1 MKLRV
6 RVVCILSVLLLFVSM
21 TSCGQLPQ
29 ESTQANNEPNVQVIN
44 YGIEMKNS
52 DYVYTINEDGITL
65 KKYIGTGKEITIPQ
79 TIDGYDVVSIGQD
92 CFSDKKDILSVE
104 LSGKLKTI
112 QSFAF
117 YRCDKLSKLIIKN
130 GLKIIGRSAFAHC
143 TALEAVTLPESVTK
157 IGECAFANCTELK
170 TVSFAGRRELQIGAA
185 AFSETAIEKIVL
197 PEGTTTIS
205 NAAFINC
212 KKLKEVYLPNSLSS
226 VKSNAFKKSPKV
238 VLYAASGT
246 YGESFAKTNGIKHKT
261 VG

>member
-1 MKLRV
+1 MSKRI
-6 RVVCILSVLLLFVSM
+6 VCVLFVLLLIMSI
-21 TSCGQLPQ
+21 TSCKQPPS
-29 ESTQANNEPNVQVIN
+29 ESAQMNNEPDPQIVN
-44 YGIEMKNS
+44 YGIEIQNS

-65 KKYIGTGKEITIPQ
+65 KRYIGTGKDIVIPQ
-79 TIDGYDVVSIGQD
+79 SIDGRDVVSIGQD
-92 CFSDKKDILSVE
+92 CFSDNKEILSVE

-143 TALEAVTLPESVTK
+143 TALEAVTLPKSVTQ

-170 TVSFAGRRELQIGAA
+170 TVSFAGQRELQIGAA

-212 KKLKEVYLPNSLSS
+212 KKLKEVYLPNSVSS

-246 YGESFAKTNGIKHKT
+246 YGESFAKTNVIKHKT

>member
-1 MKLRV
+1 MCVLF
-6 RVVCILSVLLLFVSM
+6 VLLLIMSM
-21 TSCGQLPQ
+21 TSCKQLPS
-29 ESTQANNEPNVQVIN
+29 ESAQMNNEPDPQIVN
-44 YGIEMKNS
+44 YGIEIQNS

-65 KKYIGTGKEITIPQ
+65 KRYIGTGKDIVIPQ
-79 TIDGYDVVSIGQD
+79 SIDGRDVVSIGQD

-143 TALEAVTLPESVTK
+143 TALEAVTLPESVVQ
-157 IGECAFANCTELK
+157 IGECAFANCVELK
-170 TVSFAGRRELQIGAA
+170 TVSFTGQRELQIEAA

-212 KKLKEVYLPNSLSS
+212 KKLKEVYLPNSVSS
-226 VKSNAFKKSPKV
+226 VKSNAFKKSSKV

>member
-1 MKLRV
+1 MCVLF
-6 RVVCILSVLLLFVSM
+6 VLLLIMSM
-21 TSCGQLPQ
+21 TSCKQLPS
-29 ESTQANNEPNVQVIN
+29 ESAQMNNEPDPQIVN
-44 YGIEMKNS
+44 YGIEIQNS

-65 KKYIGTGKEITIPQ
+65 KRYIGTGKDIVIPQ
-79 TIDGYDVVSIGQD
+79 SIDGRDVVSIGQD

-143 TALEAVTLPESVTK
+143 TALEAVTLPESVVQ
-157 IGECAFANCTELK
+157 IGECAFANCVELK
-170 TVSFAGRRELQIGAA
+170 TVSFTGQRELQIEAA

-212 KKLKEVYLPNSLSS
+212 KKLKEVYLPNSVSS